1 MRCYLVDIF
10 CSSITNSFEWI
21 SVDHWNEIPL
31 LTDSKVKTKSVITEY
46 FETVAPEDV
55 LNVIYADD
63 DELLDLNSA
72 EDMIPETISE
82 MRASAP
88 EAVISLTDMNIIR
101 KADSILNSLLADL
114 DQFGDQVIYSD
125 GFIEKLLTLTQIHQ
139 GQDVIDIIDTDDE
152 SIWYRQTV
160 LFVFF
165 FFLYFIP
172 DAPRD

>member
-1 MRCYLVDIF
+1 M
-10 CSSITNSFEWI
+10 
-21 SVDHWNEIPL
+21 
-31 LTDSKVKTKSVITEY
+31 KTKSVITEY

-152 SIWYRQTV
+152 SI
-160 LFVFF
+160 
-165 FFLYFIP
+165 
-172 DAPRD
+172 